1 MKRIGLLCLMGF
13 LATNVFADAKGDEIA
28 HKYFDQKTP
37 KDTTSV
43 VTMEIKDR
51 AGVIKTRK
59 LKMVMKDSPE
69 GKKSFVEFVEPADVN
84 GTKFLTI
91 THRGAEDDQRL
102 YLPALKKIRKISSS
116 SKDGEFVGSDLFYF
130 DMEQRFF
137 EDGTYTFLGE
147 NETLSE
153 PALAEMKF
161 WKISMNFI
169 SPNAP
174 YVKAIMWINMQDL
187 VAYKTE
193 YYDKKDGA
201 LLKTIVMDE
210 TKVLKGYTMPTQT
223 TVTNLKKGSQTQMVL
238 GDLGVDVGVKDSE
251 ISVKRLEE

>member
-1 MKRIGLLCLMGF
+1 MKRIALVCLACF
-13 LATNVFADAKGDEIA
+13 LTANVFADAKGDDIA
-28 HKYFDQKTP
+28 RKYFDQKTP

-43 VTMEIKDR
+43 ATMIIKDR
-51 AGVIKTRK
+51 AGITKTRK

-69 GKKSFVEFVEPADVN
+69 GNKTFVEFIEPADVN

-91 THRGAEDDQRL
+91 THRGAENDQRL

-130 DMEQRFF
+130 DMEERFF

-153 PALAEMKF
+153 PAMAGMKF
-161 WKISMNFI
+161 WKISISFV

-174 YVKAIMWINMQDL
+174 YAKAIVWINMQDL
-187 VAYKTE
+187 VAYKAE

-201 LLKTIVMDE
+201 LLKTFIYDE
-210 TKVLKGYTMPTQT
+210 TKTLKGYTIPTRI
-223 TVTNLKKGSQTQMVL
+223 TVANLKKGSQTQMIL
-238 GDLGVDVGVKDSE
+238 SGLDVDVGIKDSE
-251 ISVKRLEE
+251 ISVKRLEQ